1 MTTAPLQLTARRSH
15 AAAAERD
22 FFTQM
27 TQQVLADLRGYVI
40 PVGDATELQI
50 EALAPE
56 ERDSFFG
63 SFFEDTEHAELA
75 S

>member
-1 MTTAPLQLTARRSH
+1 VTTQHPRRSH

-22 FFTQM
+22 FC
-27 TQQVLADLRGYVI
+27 TQQVLADLRGHVI

-50 EALAPE
+50 DALAPE
-56 ERDSFFG
+56 VRDSFFG
-63 SFFEDTEHAELA
+63 DFCAETVPAELA